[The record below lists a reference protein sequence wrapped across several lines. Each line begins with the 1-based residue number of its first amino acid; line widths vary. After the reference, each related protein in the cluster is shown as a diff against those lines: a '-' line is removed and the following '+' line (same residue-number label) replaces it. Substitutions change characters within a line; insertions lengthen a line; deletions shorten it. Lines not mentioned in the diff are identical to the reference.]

1 MNNVTHRRRRELKR
15 VGIMAARDARAL
27 LADAIPM
34 LEASGADIEQARGVL
49 DPLANAI
56 ALLFRTEIGEPED
69 VRDRLREAA
78 IVIGRVLEA
87 LNATDAESGLDVV
100 GPFVA
105 RSLAILHPI
114 RVELESE
121 LSRDVSVISAGP
133 KTSPAPR
140 FPGREQLPTH
150 ERRSTPRVRIN
161 AEIGGHSHSHFFR
174 GRVGDVSSGGIFV
187 ATTEPLAVGT
197 DLTLSLVLP
206 DGEQVIVDGTVAWVR
221 GPNAGVEGMG
231 IRFTALGSGTRA
243 ALERFLE

>member
-1 MNNVTHRRRRELKR
+1 
-15 VGIMAARDARAL
+15 MAARDARAL

-34 LEASGADIEQARGVL
+34 LETSGADVESAQDIS

-69 VRDRLREAA
+69 VRDRLREATTA
-78 IVIGRVLEA
+78 IGRVLEA

-114 RVELESE
+114 RVELEAE
-121 LSRDVSVISAGP
+121 LSRDASLMSTGP

-140 FPGREQLPTH
+140 LPVHERLPTH
-150 ERRSTPRVRIN
+150 ERRSAARVRID
-161 AEIGGHSHSHFFR
+161 AEIGGHSRSQFFR
-174 GRVGDVSSGGIFV
+174 GRAGDVSSGGIFV
-187 ATTEPLAVGT
+187 ATTQPLAVGT
-197 DLTLSLVLP
+197 QLTVSLVLSNG
-206 DGEQVIVDGTVAWVR
+206 DQVVVDGAVAWVR

-231 IRFTALGSGTRA
+231 IRFTSMSPAVRT
-243 ALERFLE
+243 ALERFIG